1 MLFEKKEFHMSVKDT
16 WFIRHEITRKKM
28 TWTSQNGKEQL
39 IKSLDSNHLSNIV
52 AKIERGD
59 HELKKEYIHTLKHEV
74 DYRYLLNAINNQN
87 N

>member
-1 MLFEKKEFHMSVKDT
+1 MLFEKKEFYMSVNDA
-16 WFIRHEITRKKM
+16 WFLNHEITRKNM

-59 HELKKEYIHTLKHEV
+59 HELKKEYINTLKREV